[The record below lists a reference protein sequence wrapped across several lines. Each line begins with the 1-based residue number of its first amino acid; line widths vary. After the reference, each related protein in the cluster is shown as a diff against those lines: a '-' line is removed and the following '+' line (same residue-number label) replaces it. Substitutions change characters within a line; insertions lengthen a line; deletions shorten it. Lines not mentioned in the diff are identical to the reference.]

1 MTRTNIKELAK
12 QRFIAVPKLL
22 LYGEEYKALS
32 GNAFKTY
39 IALYDRFTLSIKNG
53 WVDEENN
60 VYFVYDLEEL
70 SEITCI
76 GKTALRNA
84 RKQLKEIGLLEEVNT
99 GRNNR
104 IYLAIP
110 QPKDE
115 AEAKYIITDEE
126 DFEDTSKVSKE
137 ERKLKSEQLQGNKNA
152 RKTDESTK
160 RNFDRLSPSN
170 QQQENNEKSEKRTKV
185 QNVTSDS
192 SKRTTSDNELMKLN
206 KDIKDIKDSQNA
218 IIKQSFDSHSE
229 KNEEQLIDDIID
241 NEHLVDFYGSRV
253 VEAIKTYSF
262 KSLETFKVYINKLEF
277 SLKSVEKEKELSLNT
292 IDNEAVHDELYK
304 TFKRVIL
311 QYKKGEVNNI
321 NNYLFSSF
329 KKVFESYA
337 DMQINEPT
345 IHVPLHTWTKGSD

>member
-192 SKRTTSDNELMKLN
+192 
-206 KDIKDIKDSQNA
+206 
-218 IIKQSFDSHSE
+218 
-229 KNEEQLIDDIID
+229 
-241 NEHLVDFYGSRV
+241 
-253 VEAIKTYSF
+253 
-262 KSLETFKVYINKLEF
+262 
-277 SLKSVEKEKELSLNT
+277 
-292 IDNEAVHDELYK
+292 
-304 TFKRVIL
+304 
-311 QYKKGEVNNI
+311 
-321 NNYLFSSF
+321 
-329 KKVFESYA
+329 
-337 DMQINEPT
+337 
-345 IHVPLHTWTKGSD
+345 